1 MARKE
6 LGSKLYYS
14 ITEVA
19 EHLDV
24 APSLLRYWEK
34 EFPELVLKRN
44 SKGTRFYTQ
53 ENIEYLEM
61 IHDLVKVEGFTL
73 QGARNQLKRSRK
85 RLKNKKKTIEKLVE
99 IKSFLAALRENS

>member
-1 MARKE
+1 MPRKE
-6 LGSKLYYS
+6 PGSKLYYS

-44 SKGTRFYTQ
+44 SKGTRFYTR
-53 ENIEYLEM
+53 ENIEYLEL

-85 RLKNKKKTIEKLVE
+85 RLKNKKKTIDKLEE
-99 IKSFLAALRENS
+99 IKSFLVAIKENS